1 MKTLLQSKWMV
12 LLLGAVLYLATTVL
26 VWKPLP
32 APVPHSSDAAHE
44 RYSPKGPSWDFAN
57 PEIDQ
62 IIEELKKEKTTL
74 ADREQKLN
82 ELASRLQTERMEL
95 NQVTQ
100 TVHQLQRDFDA
111 TVLRVQD
118 EETANL
124 KKLAKLYAAMEPTS
138 AALVMKELDEPTIVK
153 ILVFMKDEEAAP
165 ILESIAKKGETDARR
180 VASIS
185 ERLRLAIFRKPSE
198 KPKS

>member
-12 LLLGAVLYLATTVL
+12 LLMGTVLYLATTVL

-32 APVPHSSDAAHE
+32 APPPSSANDGHGKFT
-44 RYSPKGPSWDFAN
+44 PKGPSWDFAN

-62 IIEELKKEKTTL
+62 IVEELKKEKTTL

-82 ELASRLQTERMEL
+82 ELATRLQTERMEL

-111 TVLRVQD
+111 TILRVQD

-124 KKLAKLYAAMEPTS
+124 KRLAKLYATMEPAS
-138 AALVMKELDEPTIVK
+138 AALVMKELDEAAIVK

-165 ILESIAKKGETDARR
+165 ILESLAKKGETDARR

-185 ERLRLAIFRKPSE
+185 ERLRLAVFRKPSN

>member
-1 MKTLLQSKWMV
+1 MKTMLQSKWMV
-12 LLLGAVLYLATTVL
+12 LLMGAVLYLATTVL

-32 APVPHSSDAAHE
+32 AAPPPSTDEGHAKFT
-44 RYSPKGPSWDFAN
+44 PKGPSWDFSN

-62 IIEELKKEKTTL
+62 IVEELKKEKATL
-74 ADREQKLN
+74 ADREGKLN
-82 ELASRLQTERMEL
+82 ELATRLQAERMEL

-100 TVHQLQRDFDA
+100 TVHRLQRDFDA

-124 KKLAKLYAAMEPTS
+124 KKLAKLYAAMEPAS
-138 AALVMKELDEPTIVK
+138 AALVMKELDEPAIVK
-153 ILVFMKDEEAAP
+153 ILLFMKDSEAAP
-165 ILESIAKKGETDARR
+165 ILESLAKKGETDARR

>member
-32 APVPHSSDAAHE
+32 APLPASTDVARAS
-44 RYSPKGPSWDFAN
+44 YSPKGPSWDFVN

-62 IIEELKKEKTTL
+62 IVEELKKERATL
-74 ADREQKLN
+74 TDREHKLN
-82 ELASRLQTERMEL
+82 ELARRLQTERMEL

-124 KKLAKLYAAMEPTS
+124 KKLAKLYAAMDPAS
-138 AALVMKELDEPTIVK
+138 AALVMKELDEPAIVK
-153 ILVFMKDEEAAP
+153 ILVFMKDDEAAP
-165 ILESIAKKGETDARR
+165 ILESLAKKGDTDARR

-185 ERLRLAIFRKPSE
+185 ERLRLAIFRKPSD

>member
-1 MKTLLQSKWMV
+1 
-12 LLLGAVLYLATTVL
+12 
-26 VWKPLP
+26 
-32 APVPHSSDAAHE
+32 
-44 RYSPKGPSWDFAN
+44 
-57 PEIDQ
+57 
-62 IIEELKKEKTTL
+62 
-74 ADREQKLN
+74 
-82 ELASRLQTERMEL
+82 MEL

-100 TVHQLQRDFDA
+100 TVHRLQRDFDA

-124 KKLAKLYAAMEPTS
+124 KKLAKLYAAMEPAS
-138 AALVMKELDEPTIVK
+138 AALVMKELDEPAIVK
-153 ILVFMKDEEAAP
+153 ILLFMKDSEAAP
-165 ILESIAKKGETDARR
+165 ILESLAKKGETDARR